1 MGLKGEKKLYCWS
14 EQDMRAYQKQVL
26 NLFIAITE
34 KIFPDCHV
42 TVEHSIS
49 QGVYCEVHKNTPL
62 TAKETAEINAVMFR
76 EAPNYLSH
84 SLPKPFELIFWQPG
98 VIIRHPQWPD
108 ATKIPTFTPQ
118 PKLFGIFREAERW
131 AGIMH
136 CSYVNSLN
144 DLIDK
149 KQASDLIRVAE
160 ALHEKKLGQ
169 IADHIASHAHDL
181 RVILIAGPSSSG
193 KTTFVERLRVQLRV
207 NGLRPLALS
216 LDNYF
221 LDRALSPKD
230 AMGNYD
236 FESLQAIDIAL
247 FNEQLQDLLQGKPVK
262 MALYNFKTGKREWGK
277 TIQLEKDQ
285 PVMIEGIHGLNEQL
299 TPSLTKEQ
307 KYKVYISALTQLS
320 ISPKERIPTTDG
332 RLLRRIVRDSQFRAH
347 DAIKTLKMWPSVR
360 SGEEKYIFPYQ
371 EEADQMFN
379 SALIYELAV
388 LKKYA
393 EPLLAQVPLD
403 CPESEEAR
411 RLEKFLGYF
420 QSLPD
425 DDVPKNSILREFIGS
440 SCFHY

>member
-1 MGLKGEKKLYCWS
+1 MYCWS
-14 EQDMRAYQKQVL
+14 EQDMRVYQKQVL

-34 KIFPDCHV
+34 EVFPGCRV

-49 QGVYCEVHKNTPL
+49 QGVYCEIHKNTPL
-62 TAKETAEINAVMFR
+62 TAKETEKISEVMSR
-76 EAPNYLSH
+76 EAINYLTI
-84 SLPKPFELIFWQPG
+84 SLPKPFELIYWKPG
-98 VIIRHPQWPD
+98 VIVRHPHWPD
-108 ATKIPTFTPQ
+108 STKFPPFIPQ
-118 PKLFGIFREAERW
+118 PKLFGIFREAETW
-131 AGIMH
+131 AEIMH
-136 CSYVNSLN
+136 CSYVNNLN
-144 DLIDK
+144 DVIK
-149 KQASDLIRVAE
+149 KEQASDLIRVAE

-169 IADHIASHAHDL
+169 IADHIASHVHDL

-221 LDRALSPKD
+221 LDRALSPRD
-230 AMGNYD
+230 SNGNYD

-247 FNEQLQDLLQGKPVK
+247 FNEQLQDLLQGKPIK
-262 MALYNFKTGKREWGK
+262 MALYNFKTGMREWGK
-277 TIQLEKDQ
+277 VIQLEKDQ

-299 TPSLTKEQ
+299 TPSLTKSQ
-307 KYKVYISALTQLS
+307 KYKIYISALTQLA
-320 ISPKERIPTTDG
+320 IGPKERIPTTDG

-379 SALIYELAV
+379 SALIYEFAV

-403 CPESEEAR
+403 CPESDEAR
-411 RLEKFLGYF
+411 RLEKFLGHF
-420 QSLPD
+420 CSLPD
-425 DDVPKNSILREFIGS
+425 KDVPNNSILREFIGS